1 MNRLRGHLIDYY
13 LTEITQM
20 YLRAIKK
27 VTLLFGHPVNQINV
41 WIYTERI
48 TTWTVLGEYFWE
60 PHYWTPIGITK

>member
-48 TTWTVLGEYFWE
+48 TT
-60 PHYWTPIGITK
+60 